1 MSYQY
6 VPSLIRI
13 PEVPNL
19 TPPTAIWRGKGGDE
33 GYFAMNVGYSWGGN
47 VIVRDPN
54 FCYKLQIDGSLLTPV
69 FSDINGY
76 VYWEGSGYVYYTQTY
91 GWVWCDKFPGY
102 EPVENHKWKEEER
115 EYEWTGDRF
124 YTFNG
129 PPYYPDTEVEM
140 EPRGSLREKG
150 ESKSLKAV
158 WPRWVAKNGE
168 FGVYEGKDG
177 ESGQRIKGLPRFKG
191 NGEYFV
197 RSLNKE
203 KGYFTYGRIH
213 YASGKWVIGEV
224 GSAGGWHE
232 GSEPKAD
239 GSVNFKF
246 VKPEGSEA
254 EGSDISVSL
263 DSYICGDETDAA
275 FLGSAAIW
283 R

>member
-6 VPSLIRI
+6 VPSLFRI
-13 PEVPNL
+13 PEVPYL
-19 TPPTAIWRGKGGDE
+19 TPPTGIWRGKGGDE
-33 GYFAMNVGYSWGGN
+33 GFFALKVDYDWGGN
-47 VIVRDPN
+47 IIVRDPN
-54 FCYKLQIDGSLLTPV
+54 FCFKLQIDGSVLSPV

-76 VYWEGSGYVYYTQTY
+76 IYWEGNGYVYYTQTY

-102 EPVENHKWKEEER
+102 EPLED
-115 EYEWTGDRF
+115 YEWEDEETKWSGDRF
-124 YTFNG
+124 YTFYN
-129 PPYYPDTEVEM
+129 PPYSPDREVEM
-140 EPRGSLREKG
+140 QPRGSLYKDG
-150 ESKSLKAV
+150 EAKSLKAV
-158 WPRWVAKNGE
+158 WPRWVAKSGE

-239 GSVNFKF
+239 GSVNFRF

-254 EGSDISVSL
+254 KGSDISVSF
-263 DSYICGDETDAA
+263 DSYICGDETEAA

>member
-6 VPSLIRI
+6 VPSLFRI

-19 TPPTAIWRGKGGDE
+19 TPPTGIWRGKGGDE
-33 GYFAMNVGYSWGGN
+33 GYFAFNAGQWGYN

-102 EPVENHKWKEEER
+102 EPLENYKWKEDER

-124 YTFNG
+124 YTFSS
-129 PPYYPDTEVEM
+129 PPYNPDSEVEM
-140 EPRGSLREKG
+140 RPRGSIYESG
-150 ESKSLKAV
+150 ETKQLKAV

-197 RSLNKE
+197 RSLNKD
-203 KGYFTYGRIH
+203 KGHFTYGRIH

-224 GSAGGWHE
+224 GSAAGWHE
-232 GSEPKAD
+232 GSEPKAE

-246 VKPEGSEA
+246 CKPEGSEA

-263 DSYICGDETDAA
+263 DTYICGDETEAA
-275 FLGSAAIW
+275 YLGSAAIW